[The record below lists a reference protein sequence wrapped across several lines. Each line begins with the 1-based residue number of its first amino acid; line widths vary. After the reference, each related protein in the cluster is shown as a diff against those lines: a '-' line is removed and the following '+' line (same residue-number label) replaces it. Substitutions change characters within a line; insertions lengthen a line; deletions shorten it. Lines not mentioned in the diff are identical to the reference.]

1 MWDLPPTVTGR
12 VAFPPV
18 RLPKPLENAYDWLR
32 YDLLGKFDRR
42 LLIAGGIAVAA
53 LLALALVLLLPGDD
67 EPTERETRVV
77 TVSVQSDDPEEAP
90 VGTLGFPLVATRN
103 TTRVS
108 GPDPVADAAA
118 TALATHPPAR
128 GAEPIEAAVMIGEGD
143 WQAGIAASVLT
154 GPPLRAPLLI
164 GQKGG
169 VPESTALAL
178 AQLEP
183 RGGTSPADVAV
194 YLVGGASAP
203 SGLKTEQLKGSSPA
217 ELAGAID
224 ELRQRLLNAE
234 PAHIVIASLDRAPY
248 AMPAASWAARSGDP
262 VLFSGRDQ
270 VPAATLE
277 ALRRHSGVPVYVLG
291 PESVI
296 SEEAR
301 REIERVSPGTQRIG
315 AEGPVANSIAFARF
329 SDPSFGWNINDP
341 GHGMVLASST
351 RPLDAA
357 AGASLSASGKW
368 GPLVITDT
376 PDKLPPELR
385 GFLLDL
391 KPGYEDDPTRAV
403 YNHIWLIGDAT
414 AIGAS
419 VQAELDDLA
428 ELTQIGTGASGRPAP
443 GSAQSGE
450 PEAEPQQQGG
460 GGQGGAD
467 QGAGGQG
474 AGGQGDGGNP

>member
-1 MWDLPPTVTGR
+1 M
-12 VAFPPV
+12 
-18 RLPKPLENAYDWLR
+18 RLLKPLENASDWLR
-32 YDLLGKFDRR
+32 YDLPARFDRR
-42 LLIAGGIAVAA
+42 VLIAGGIAVAA
-53 LLALALVLLLPGDD
+53 LLALAVVTLLSGDD
-67 EPTERETRVV
+67 EQTSGETRVV
-77 TVSVQSDDPEEAP
+77 TVSVRSDDPQEAP

-108 GPDPVADAAA
+108 GPDPIADAAA
-118 TALATHPPAR
+118 TALATHPPAP
-128 GAEPIEAAVMIGEGD
+128 GAQPIEAAVMVEEGD
-143 WQAGIAASVLT
+143 WQAGVAASVLA

-169 VPESTALAL
+169 VPESTSLAL

-194 YLVGGASAP
+194 YLVGGPSAP
-203 SGLKTEQLKGSSPA
+203 SGLESEQLKGSSPA
-217 ELAGAID
+217 ELADAVD
-224 ELRQRLLNAE
+224 ELRQGLLNTE
-234 PAHIVIASLDRAPY
+234 PAHIVVASLDRAAY

-262 VLFSGRDQ
+262 VLFSGRDE

-301 REIERVSPGTQRIG
+301 REIDRVSPGTQRIG

-329 SDPSFGWNINDP
+329 SDSSFGWNINDP
-341 GHGMVLASST
+341 GHGMVLASAA

-357 AGASLSASGKW
+357 AAASLSASGKW
-368 GPLVITDT
+368 GPLLITDT
-376 PDKLPPELR
+376 PDALPPDLR

-414 AIGAS
+414 AIGAG

-428 ELTQIGTGASGRPAP
+428 ELAQIGTGASGQPAP
-443 GSAQSGE
+443 GSGQADE
-450 PEAEPQQQGG
+450 PEADPQQGG
-460 GGQGGAD
+460 AGQGGAGRGGTGQGGQGG
-467 QGAGGQG
+467 
-474 AGGQGDGGNP
+474 GNP